1 MQKSIPGIYRDG
13 KIELLEPTLEPEGT
27 TAWKCFGLRD
37 RVAPLVGID
46 PHRRYISIWTDPAR
60 QCPGVTTS
68 RAPGQFG

>member
-46 PHRRYISIWTDPAR
+46 PH
-60 QCPGVTTS
+60 
-68 RAPGQFG
+68 